1 MTYEYRC
8 RQCSTLFEV
17 HATLEEK
24 NQGLRP
30 ACPDCGS
37 SDVGRVFS
45 AFYFVRGGASATSAA
60 SGASNGVP
68 AASSGCACGGAC
80 SCRH

>member
-8 RQCSTLFEV
+8 RQCSTQFEV

-24 NQGLRP
+24 NRGLNP

-45 AFYFVRGGASATSAA
+45 AFYFVRGGAPAVASSSNGTSAA
-60 SGASNGVP
+60 GT
-68 AASSGCACGGAC
+68 GCACGGAC